1 MNQLLVLLQAAQG
14 GEAASGS
21 NYQSLIMLALIMG
34 IFYFFMIRPQQKK
47 AKKQKQFRESLKKG
61 DKIVTIGGIHGK
73 IIQLDDATA
82 VIETEDGS
90 KLRIERGAISQEFT
104 EQSFQEGAK
113 G

>member
-1 MNQLLVLLQAAQG
+1 MNHLLVLLQAAPSGEQG
-14 GEAASGS
+14 GG

-73 IIQLDDATA
+73 IAQLNDTTA
-82 VIETEDGS
+82 VIETEGGG

-104 EQSFQEGAK
+104 EQSFQEEAK